1 VLREELARPPIG
13 QLRALLTLET
23 GLVKTQLHS
32 VLAYGGLPLQSDQVV
47 NGILHKLLEAEMQ

>member
-1 VLREELARPPIG
+1 MRRLG

-32 VLAYGGLPLQSDQVV
+32 VLAYGGLPLQADQVV
-47 NGILHKLLEAEMQ
+47 KGILHKLRETDL